1 MFDISFL
8 EVVVIC
14 VITLLVVGP
23 ERLPG
28 LVRDVGRWMRKI
40 RRVLVETQYD
50 LEREFN
56 FEEERQRLKKEGM
69 KLTAAL
75 EEEKRQLKK
84 EGRDLSGA
92 MDQLDD
98 LMKIAPDR
106 EPGGAAAK
114 GREAPEDSAAEGDD
128 GRRDKGGTAGP

>member
-56 FEEERQRLKKEGM
+56 FEEERQRLKKESL
-69 KLTAAL
+69 KLTGAL
-75 EEEKRQLKK
+75 EEEKQQLKK
-84 EGRDLSGA
+84 EGRNLTGA
-92 MDQLDD
+92 IDELDE

-106 EPGGAAAK
+106 EPGAVPGKDQNKPIEPIA
-114 GREAPEDSAAEGDD
+114 GGDP
-128 GRRDKGGTAGP
+128 GQRDKDGTSGR

>member
-28 LVRDVGRWMRKI
+28 LVRDVGRWIRKL
-40 RRVLVETQYD
+40 RRVMVETQYD
-50 LEREFN
+50 LEREFS
-56 FEEERQRLKKEGM
+56 FEEEKQRLRK
-69 KLTAAL
+69 
-75 EEEKRQLKK
+75 EEKN
-84 EGRDLSGA
+84 LSGA
-92 MDQLDD
+92 IDELDD

-106 EPGGAAAK
+106 EP
-114 GREAPEDSAAEGDD
+114 EDKD
-128 GRRDKGGTAGP
+128 RAGPSR

>member
-56 FEEERQRLKKEGM
+56 FEEERQRLKKESL
-69 KLTAAL
+69 KLTSAL
-75 EEEKRQLKK
+75 EEEKQQLKK
-84 EGRDLSGA
+84 EGRTLSGA

-106 EPGGAAAK
+106 EPGAAPGK
-114 GREAPEDSAAEGDD
+114 DQDKPIEPAAGGDA
-128 GRRDKGGTAGP
+128 GQRDKDGTSG